1 MKKKKKRML
10 SIAGMC
16 CCGFLAAATAIS
28 GSSAY
33 QTDHDEVV
41 NIIRTGNNTIIPDED
56 FPTPTPVP
64 SSGSVVKKVR
74 AKNTGDVPCYVR
86 AYITCSEP
94 VKEFTGLDTTNWVK
108 GNDGYYYYKKAVP
121 VGGTTTYLF
130 TGVTVADEYEQD
142 NLEVTVYEESVQTT
156 DGQKEYTSYQDAWKR
171 YGKSLCRTE
180 RGNCSSFPDHFENSE
195 NHKLR
200 RNLLYPGENHLFRRG
215 SGLRVKH

>member
-16 CCGFLAAATAIS
+16 CCGFLAVATAIS

-94 VKEFTGLDTTNWVK
+94 VKEFTGLDTTNWEMMAIITT
-108 GNDGYYYYKKAVP
+108 KK
-121 VGGTTTYLF
+121 
-130 TGVTVADEYEQD
+130 
-142 NLEVTVYEESVQTT
+142 
-156 DGQKEYTSYQDAWKR
+156 
-171 YGKSLCRTE
+171 
-180 RGNCSSFPDHFENSE
+180 
-195 NHKLR
+195 
-200 RNLLYPGENHLFRRG
+200 LFRLEEQQLICLQ
-215 SGLRVKH
+215 GLLLQMNMSRITWK

>member
-94 VKEFTGLDTTNWVK
+94 VKEFTGLDTTNWAK

-121 VGGTTTYLF
+121 GGGTTTYLF

-171 YGKSLCRTE
+171 FG
-180 RGNCSSFPDHFENSE
+180 G
-195 NHKLR
+195 
-200 RNLLYPGENHLFRRG
+200 GG
-215 SGLRVKH
+215 Q

>member
-16 CCGFLAAATAIS
+16 CCGFLAVATAIS

-74 AKNTGDVPCYVR
+74 AKNTGDIVWIYNGYNDPWIYVLCDSPHKGQF
-86 AYITCSEP
+86 AYIH
-94 VKEFTGLDTTNWVK
+94 KD
-108 GNDGYYYYKKAVP
+108 YI
-121 VGGTTTYLF
+121 
-130 TGVTVADEYEQD
+130 
-142 NLEVTVYEESVQTT
+142 EEI
-156 DGQKEYTSYQDAWKR
+156 
-171 YGKSLCRTE
+171 
-180 RGNCSSFPDHFENSE
+180 PD
-195 NHKLR
+195 
-200 RNLLYPGENHLFRRG
+200 
-215 SGLRVKH
+215 

>member
-10 SIAGMC
+10 SIAGMY

-94 VKEFTGLDTTNWVK
+94 VKEFTGLDTTNW
-108 GNDGYYYYKKAVP
+108 GDILP
-121 VGGTTTYLF
+121 RL
-130 TGVTVADEYEQD
+130 Q
-142 NLEVTVYEESVQTT
+142 
-156 DGQKEYTSYQDAWKR
+156 
-171 YGKSLCRTE
+171 
-180 RGNCSSFPDHFENSE
+180 
-195 NHKLR
+195 
-200 RNLLYPGENHLFRRG
+200 RRG
-215 SGLRVKH
+215 LPFAKSEPSVLVR

>member
-86 AYITCSEP
+86 AYITCSISIHAP
-94 VKEFTGLDTTNWVK
+94 ARGATKMRCPLLFNV
-108 GNDGYYYYKKAVP
+108 
-121 VGGTTTYLF
+121 VGKT
-130 TGVTVADEYEQD
+130 
-142 NLEVTVYEESVQTT
+142 
-156 DGQKEYTSYQDAWKR
+156 
-171 YGKSLCRTE
+171 
-180 RGNCSSFPDHFENSE
+180 
-195 NHKLR
+195 LR
-200 RNLLYPGENHLFRRG
+200 
-215 SGLRVKH
+215 

>member
-1 MKKKKKRML
+1 MTSFKTMMKGKPQRLTSKFKISYNLLLNLVDIGETNCSQYAKRSMKKKKKRML

-16 CCGFLAAATAIS
+16 CCGFLAVATAIS

-108 GNDGYYYYKKAVP
+108 GNDGYYYYKKA
-121 VGGTTTYLF
+121 
-130 TGVTVADEYEQD
+130 A
-142 NLEVTVYEESVQTT
+142 
-156 DGQKEYTSYQDAWKR
+156 
-171 YGKSLCRTE
+171 
-180 RGNCSSFPDHFENSE
+180 
-195 NHKLR
+195 
-200 RNLLYPGENHLFRRG
+200 
-215 SGLRVKH
+215 